1 MKSNIDFDIL
11 KYLGKKKLVYW
22 LFKELVLL
30 YLLFLVIFNLR
41 KFKKANAVFINSL
54 AFGHSVT
61 ETSIFFHEY
70 GYDGICISVGSKFHR
85 NKYLKFL
92 YKPHHLL
99 HLWLPNISNIN
110 VYHAIRKRTHETI
123 ELAFRESKLLRIL
136 AGKKIYVVPRGIL
149 LDSAA
154 ISSLVRDYLFTE
166 DDATKKLNEFD
177 KAYDFWANKPYPSLH
192 YLVQQ
197 KSLINYTLSPKI
209 VRMNCK
215 FLNSADLFAMKTYN
229 SNLKLCTLVLRKSWK
244 PWSGQG
250 IYSYMKAIEYL
261 KSKSIL
267 VNVIGD
273 LDDFHELRKSQELKD
288 VFCFS
293 DFKLNPKIFQILSIM
308 NSNFCIGDQ
317 SGIQALI
324 HFLDKKNLTIN
335 TVPFGQ
341 LQHNTVILPRIWVE
355 KNGGKLSPDEHLNTY
370 LYRIH
375 PTQDTNRGPV
385 FPKYYSPLDV
395 LDAVKD
401 FVENNE
407 NRPSVTGVGP
417 NEFSNQDPNG
427 MLSFSRNSF
436 FSPIL
441 VKHLIE

>member
-1 MKSNIDFDIL
+1 MKSNIDFNIL
-11 KYLGKKKLVYW
+11 KYLGKKNLVYW
-22 LFKELVLL
+22 VLKKL
-30 YLLFLVIFNLR
+30 IFFYLLFLIIFNLR
-41 KFKKANAVFINSL
+41 KFKKANAIFVNSF

-70 GYDGICISVGSKFHR
+70 SYDGICISVGSKFHR

-92 YKPHHLL
+92 YKPYNLL
-99 HLWLPNISNIN
+99 HFWLPNINNIN
-110 VYHAIRKRTHETI
+110 IYHAIRKRTHETI
-123 ELAFRESKLLRIL
+123 ELAFMESKLLNIL
-136 AGKKIYVVPRGIL
+136 TGKKIDVISRVPML
-149 LDSAA
+149 NSAA
-154 ISSLVRDYLFTE
+154 INSLVSDYSCTK
-166 DDATKKLNEFD
+166 DDAIKKLNEFD
-177 KAYDFWANKPYPSLH
+177 KAYELAEAKSHSSLH

-197 KSLINYTLSPKI
+197 KNLIHYTLSPKI
-209 VRMNCK
+209 ARMNAE
-215 FLNSADLFAMKTYN
+215 FLNSADFFAMETYN

-250 IYSYMKAIEYL
+250 IYSYVKAIDYL
-261 KSKSIL
+261 KSKSFLI
-267 VNVIGD
+267 NVIGD
-273 LDDFHELRKSQELKD
+273 LNDFHELRKSQVLKD

-293 DFKLNPKIFQILSIM
+293 DFNLNPKIFQILSIM

-324 HFLDKKNLTIN
+324 HFFNKKNLTIN

-341 LQHNTVILPRIWVE
+341 LQYNTVTLPRIWVD
-355 KNGGKLSPDEHLNTY
+355 KNEVKLNLDEHFNTF

-375 PTQDTNRGPV
+375 PTKDINGESV
-385 FPKYYSPLDV
+385 FPKYYSPIDV

-407 NRPSVTGVGP
+407 NRDSVTGLDP
-417 NEFSNQDPNG
+417 KKFSNQGPNC
-427 MLSFSRNSF
+427 MIRFSNNSF

-441 VKHLIE
+441 AKNFD